1 MLLLIGS
8 FLLLL
13 VIGAPV
19 AVAMA
24 VASLLY
30 LGIYDVAPDIIAA
43 QRMIA
48 GVESFPLIAVPFF
61 ILAGNLMNIAGV
73 TGRIYHF
80 ALSLVGWMKGGLAQ
94 VNIIGSV
101 IFSGMSGTALADA
114 AGIGTIEI
122 KAMKDHGYPVEAAVG
137 VTAASATLGPIF
149 PPSLPFVIY
158 GMMAN
163 ASIGALFMA
172 GIIPG
177 IVMTSLMML
186 TVWIFARRYGWGSD
200 TPFDFRE
207 LAGAFLE
214 VIIVLCFP
222 LSVWLLIQAGLSVN
236 IAVFLA
242 LGVLIALDWYFDWHA
257 VMALM
262 APVLLIGGMTMGWFT
277 PTEAAVAAVLWSLFL
292 GLVRYRTMTFRT
304 LAKASFD
311 TIETTAAVL
320 FIVTAASIF
329 AWLLTVSQAAQLFSD
344 FMFGLTDNWWTFL
357 IVVNILLLVVGA
369 FLDTIAAISILVPI
383 LMPVAARYGIDP
395 VHLGII
401 LTLNLMIG
409 LLTPPVGMV
418 LFVLSRIA
426 KMSVERTALAIL
438 PWMIPLFVAL
448 LLITFIPA
456 ITLWLPTQLGLIRST
471 SPPCAAASPAFTPPM
486 TCGSRKTRFPPP
498 VPARS
503 CCAWPRAGS
512 AGRTCITT
520 TMAASAPSG
529 CASRSSRG
537 TRPRAGSRRWVRAWT
552 APPPA
557 RWSRSAPRSPAGTAT
572 TAARA
577 SRSIACPCASWAA
590 PCACRMNRGC
600 SATCW
605 WSPPR
610 RSTPFPTR
618 PHRPRPPAPSR
629 WPSAFMPWRRRA
641 TWRASAS

>member
-1 MLLLIGS
+1 MLVLIGS
-8 FLLLL
+8 FLALMILG
-13 VIGAPV
+13 VPV
-19 AVAMA
+19 AVSMA
-24 VASLLY
+24 VASLAY
-30 LGIYDVAPDIIAA
+30 LAIFNVAPDIVAA

-101 IFSGMSGTALADA
+101 VFSGMSGTALADA

-122 KAMKDHGYPVEAAVG
+122 KAMRDHGYPVEAAVG

-172 GIIPG
+172 GVIPG
-177 IVMTSLMML
+177 VVMTSLMML
-186 TVWIFARRYGWGSD
+186 TVYVFARRNGWGSD
-200 TPFDFRE
+200 TPFDVRQ
-207 LAGAFLE
+207 LLGAGLE
-214 VIIVLCFP
+214 VLVVLCFP
-222 LSVWLLIQAGLSVN
+222 LAVWLLATLGLSVN
-236 IAVFLA
+236 LAVMVA
-242 LGVLIALDWYFDWHA
+242 LLGLIALDYYFDWHA

-292 GLVRYRTMTFRT
+292 GLVRYRTMTFRS

-329 AWLLTVSQAAQLFSD
+329 AWLLTVSQAAQVFAD
-344 FMFGLTDNWWTFL
+344 AMFALTDNWWTFL
-357 IVVNILLLVVGA
+357 IIVNILLLVVGA

-383 LMPVAARYGIDP
+383 LMPVAARYGVDP
-395 VHLGII
+395 VHLGVI

-418 LFVLSRIA
+418 LFVLARIS

-438 PWMIPLFVAL
+438 PWMLPLFVAL

-456 ITLWLPTQLGLIRST
+456 LTMWLPTQLGLIR
-471 SPPCAAASPAFTPPM
+471 
-486 TCGSRKTRFPPP
+486 
-498 VPARS
+498 
-503 CCAWPRAGS
+503 
-512 AGRTCITT
+512 
-520 TMAASAPSG
+520 
-529 CASRSSRG
+529 
-537 TRPRAGSRRWVRAWT
+537 
-552 APPPA
+552 
-557 RWSRSAPRSPAGTAT
+557 
-572 TAARA
+572 
-577 SRSIACPCASWAA
+577 
-590 PCACRMNRGC
+590 
-600 SATCW
+600 
-605 WSPPR
+605 
-610 RSTPFPTR
+610 
-618 PHRPRPPAPSR
+618 
-629 WPSAFMPWRRRA
+629 
-641 TWRASAS
+641 

>member
-8 FLLLL
+8 FLALMI
-13 VIGAPV
+13 IGVPV
-19 AVAMA
+19 AVSMA
-24 VASLLY
+24 VASLAY
-30 LGIYDVAPDIIAA
+30 LLTYNVAPDIIAA

-101 IFSGMSGTALADA
+101 VFSGMSGTALADA

-172 GIIPG
+172 GILPG
-177 IVMTSLMML
+177 LVMTSLMML
-186 TVWIFARRYGWGSD
+186 TVYIFARRKGWGSD
-200 TPFDFRE
+200 TPFE
-207 LAGAFLE
+207 LRQLLGAGLE
-214 VIIVLCFP
+214 VLIVLCFP
-222 LSVWLLIQAGLSVN
+222 VAIYLLVMAGLSVN
-236 IAVFLA
+236 IAVLIGLA
-242 LGVLIALDWYFDWHA
+242 ALIALDWYFDWHA

-311 TIETTAAVL
+311 TIETTASVL

-329 AWLLTVSQAAQLFSD
+329 AWLLTVSQAATLFSD
-344 FMFGLTDNWWTFL
+344 AMFALTDNWWTFL
-357 IVVNILLLVVGA
+357 LIVNVLLLIVGA

-395 VHLGII
+395 VHLGLIV
-401 LTLNLMIG
+401 TLNLMIG

-418 LFVLSRIA
+418 LFVLSRIS
-426 KMSVERTALAIL
+426 KLSVERTALAIL
-438 PWMIPLFVAL
+438 PWMIPLIVAL
-448 LLITFIPA
+448 LLITFIPQL
-456 ITLWLPTQLGLIRST
+456 TLWLPTQLGLIR
-471 SPPCAAASPAFTPPM
+471 
-486 TCGSRKTRFPPP
+486 
-498 VPARS
+498 
-503 CCAWPRAGS
+503 
-512 AGRTCITT
+512 
-520 TMAASAPSG
+520 
-529 CASRSSRG
+529 
-537 TRPRAGSRRWVRAWT
+537 
-552 APPPA
+552 
-557 RWSRSAPRSPAGTAT
+557 
-572 TAARA
+572 
-577 SRSIACPCASWAA
+577 
-590 PCACRMNRGC
+590 
-600 SATCW
+600 
-605 WSPPR
+605 
-610 RSTPFPTR
+610 
-618 PHRPRPPAPSR
+618 
-629 WPSAFMPWRRRA
+629 
-641 TWRASAS
+641 

>member
-13 VIGAPV
+13 IIGTPV
-19 AVAMA
+19 AVSMA
-24 VASLLY
+24 VSSLLY
-30 LGIYDVAPDIIAA
+30 LILYDVAPDIIAA

-73 TGRIYHF
+73 TSRIYRF
-80 ALSLVGWMKGGLAQ
+80 ALALVGWMKGGLAQ

-101 IFSGMSGTALADA
+101 VFSGMSGTALADA

-177 IVMTSLMML
+177 VVMTVLMMV
-186 TVWIFARRYGWGSD
+186 TVYIFAKRKGWGSD
-200 TPFDFRE
+200 TPFQLKQLLSATLEIVIVFSFPVAVYLMI
-207 LAGAFLE
+207 LAGVSLNVA
-214 VIIVLCFP
+214 VL
-222 LSVWLLIQAGLSVN
+222 VGL
-236 IAVFLA
+236 AVL
-242 LGVLIALDWYFDWHA
+242 VALDWYYDFSA

-262 APVLLIGGMTMGWFT
+262 TPVILIGGMTMGWFT

-292 GLVRYRTMTFRT
+292 GLVRYRTMTFKT

-311 TIETTAAVL
+311 TIETTASVL

-329 AWLLTVSQAAQLFSD
+329 AWLLTVSQAAALFSD
-344 FMFGLTDNWWTFL
+344 FMFSMTDNWWTFL
-357 IVVNILLLVVGA
+357 IIVNILLLIVGA

-395 VHLGII
+395 VHLGLIV
-401 LTLNLMIG
+401 TLNLMIG

-418 LFVLSRIA
+418 LFVLSRIS
-426 KMSVERTALAIL
+426 KMSVERTTLAIL

-448 LLITFIPA
+448 GLITFIPA
-456 ITLWLPTQLGLIRST
+456 ITLWLPTQLGLIR
-471 SPPCAAASPAFTPPM
+471 
-486 TCGSRKTRFPPP
+486 
-498 VPARS
+498 
-503 CCAWPRAGS
+503 
-512 AGRTCITT
+512 
-520 TMAASAPSG
+520 
-529 CASRSSRG
+529 
-537 TRPRAGSRRWVRAWT
+537 
-552 APPPA
+552 
-557 RWSRSAPRSPAGTAT
+557 
-572 TAARA
+572 
-577 SRSIACPCASWAA
+577 
-590 PCACRMNRGC
+590 
-600 SATCW
+600 
-605 WSPPR
+605 
-610 RSTPFPTR
+610 
-618 PHRPRPPAPSR
+618 
-629 WPSAFMPWRRRA
+629 
-641 TWRASAS
+641 